1 MRHLALSIAAFAL
14 VGLVASTVALG
25 REPAP
30 KPKLTATPS
39 SAFPDRTYVLQ
50 LPPGAATRDISL
62 TENDGPVLHLA
73 ISARGSRAS
82 GTYVVTYRSVLPPQT
97 EAVVRATIPGYAAA
111 TSSYTTPAIES
122 TASKSVERWVDSRY
136 VTIFALVAVLALMTA
151 RLLARSDH
159 RY

>member
-14 VGLVASTVALG
+14 VGLVAPTGALG

-30 KPKLTATPS
+30 KPKLTATRS
-39 SAFPDRTYVLQ
+39 SAFPDRTYVLR
-50 LPPGAATRDISL
+50 LPPGAATRDLSL
-62 TENDGPVLHLA
+62 TENGGPVVGLA
-73 ISARGSRAS
+73 VSAHGGRAS
-82 GTYVVTYRSVLPPQT
+82 GTYLVTYRSVLPPQT
-97 EAVVRATIPGYAAA
+97 EAVVRATIPGFASA
-111 TSSYTTPAIES
+111 TSSYTTPAIEF

-151 RLLARSDH
+151 RLLTGSDH